1 MNIEQCF
8 QPRLC
13 CCRGDHWPLAVAW
26 WRVNKQSWPR
36 QISRTELWT
45 VPRSQLFAQPRPEAR
60 PQQPAEMIWKCHLMY
75 CIPETS
81 VCVRSDCVKP
91 SSIILFVVQHAAIRC
106 DASAECR
113 LKGISVH
120 RAAAPGPGLASLAW
134 RGHEWG
140 HRVTGG
146 YPDWASV
153 SVSPCSLYPH
163 TTRPSPVSG
172 GGEIKISWYLHT
184 HSIQHHQQRRTAD
197 R

>member
-1 MNIEQCF
+1 MSNVSS
-8 QPRLC
+8 
-13 CCRGDHWPLAVAW
+13 RGCVAAQATTDHWQWPGAGST
-26 WRVNKQSWPR
+26 NKVDQDKSVG
-36 QISRTELWT
+36 QNSELFL
-45 VPRSQLFAQPRPEAR
+45 VPNCLLSPTR
-60 PQQPAEMIWKCHLMY
+60 PQLPGNELKMSFDVLCSWNLSL
-75 CIPETS
+75 P
-81 VCVRSDCVKP
+81 RSDCVKP

-120 RAAAPGPGLASLAW
+120 RAAAPSPGLASLAW

-140 HRVTGG
+140 HRVTVTG

-153 SVSPCSLYPH
+153 SVSPCPLYPH